1 MMKKLKT
8 TFTVLLLTGAL
19 FVSTGVAGAAKLN
32 DEPITTQSIVS
43 DPGTG
48 GGGK

>member
-1 MMKKLKT
+1 MKKLKT
-8 TFTVLLLTGAL
+8 TFTALVLAGSLLVA
-19 FVSTGVAGAAKLN
+19 TGVAGAA
-32 DEPITTQSIVS
+32 EPELITPFAVA